1 MLKMIDFLRFL
12 FRGFL
17 PLKRKTARRFSCIVI
32 EGEITDRT
40 DF

>member
-1 MLKMIDFLRFL
+1 MIDFLRFL

-17 PLKRKTARRFSCIVI
+17 PLKRRTGRRFSCVI
-32 EGEITDRT
+32 IDGEITDRK